1 MLYTT
6 LSTVVSLQADN
17 QRSAFMENI
26 FTGAE
31 ANASAIYRPKPNN
44 LWVNR
49 VKIGQQQELLWAR
62 YEQGS
67 KYRMHSHPYEQMSVV
82 IQGRMKLTVGEE
94 VKEVGPGDMWHA
106 LPNIPHGGEILG
118 DEAVIFIDVYS
129 PPSEGDTSSVTYYD

>member
-1 MLYTT
+1 
-6 LSTVVSLQADN
+6 
-17 QRSAFMENI
+17 MENI

-49 VKIGQQQELLWAR
+49 LKIGQQQELLWAR
-62 YEQGS
+62 FEPGS

-82 IQGRMKLTVGEE
+82 IQGRMNLTVGEE

-106 LPNIPHGGEILG
+106 LPNVPHGGEILG

-129 PPSEGDTSSVTYYD
+129 PPSEGDTSSVTYYE